1 MWAPTVCPHAI
12 PSAHTAIQKSNNPL
26 HKAVDRLLC
35 HLMPCDGCL
44 TKNKDLQKTRVSPP
58 MHLTNRLPA
67 PAGPA
72 TSQLRV
78 VRAVRSHQ
86 PSLRKERALLAQAS
100 GQLGQPMT
108 SSSKATER
116 RAIYWIKV
124 TSLGGTYSAAGC
136 RVGDLTIQTSS
147 VLYWHCTKQTLYQ
160 GSMQGAVSCISSGQE
175 SGRRHDITTRIKL
188 LRLDVTWVR
197 TLPVDATVW

>member
-1 MWAPTVCPHAI
+1 MWAPTVCPRGI
-12 PSAHTAIQKSNNPL
+12 PGAHTAIQKSNNPL

-86 PSLRKERALLAQAS
+86 PSLRKERALLAQA
-100 GQLGQPMT
+100 LG
-108 SSSKATER
+108 ATGTTDDVIIESNGKKNNLLDQSHFVGR
-116 RAIYWIKV
+116 NLFSCGV
-124 TSLGGTYSAAGC
+124 QGGGSDHPNVICT
-136 RVGDLTIQTSS
+136 
-147 VLYWHCTKQTLYQ
+147 VLALY
-160 GSMQGAVSCISSGQE
+160 
-175 SGRRHDITTRIKL
+175 
-188 LRLDVTWVR
+188 
-197 TLPVDATVW
+197 